1 MSRTSVIMKSATLAA
16 LGVVVAGTPAL
27 AEVKLKA
34 SAALSTPREQT
45 QSYINYFL
53 NVINA
58 EGKGLVSTKYI
69 GGPEVT
75 PPRKQAAA
83 LKRGTFDI
91 TMSPA
96 SYYIGMVPEGY
107 AILVSTMDAAGI
119 RKSGGF
125 ALLDAA
131 HQKKANAK
139 LLAWGES
146 QGAFNTYLAKKPK
159 MLKGGGISLKG
170 FKMRA
175 TATYRPLFE
184 FLKATPIGMKSSE
197 IYTGLQRGVIQGFG
211 SPSSGL
217 IRIGVK
223 GMVKYRIDPSYYH
236 LNNLVIMNLGKWQ
249 ALPKK
254 AKNLLEK
261 TALSYEKKSDAFYRG
276 ISKKDE
282 KEMMASG
289 MKIITL
295 KGKAAKAY
303 VNAADAAVW
312 KRFEKIVG
320 AATVAKYKA
329 KFTN

>member
-1 MSRTSVIMKSATLAA
+1 MSRLQTILKTATL
-16 LGVVVAGTPAL
+16 TAL
-27 AEVKLKA
+27 AAAVAMPAVAEVTLKA

-45 QSYINYFL
+45 QAYIKFFL

-58 EGKGLVSTKYI
+58 EGKGLVQTKYI

-83 LKRGTFDI
+83 LKRGAFDI

-107 AILVSTMDAAGI
+107 AILVTNMQAAGI
-119 RKSGGF
+119 RESGGF
-125 ALLDAA
+125 DLLDQA

-139 LLAWGES
+139 LLAWGDS
-146 QGAFNTYLAKKPK
+146 GGAFNTYLSKKPK
-159 MLKGGGISLKG
+159 MLKNGAISLKG
-170 FKMRA
+170 FKMRS

-184 FLKATPIGMKSSE
+184 FLGATPVGMKSSE

-236 LNNLVIMNLGKWQ
+236 LNNFTFMNLDKWK

-254 AKNLLEK
+254 AKSLLERI
-261 TALSYEKKSDAFYRG
+261 ALSYEAKSSKFYL
-276 ISKKDE
+276 SLAAKDE
-282 KEMMASG
+282 LEMKAGG

-295 KGKAAKAY
+295 KGKAAKDY
-303 VNAADAAVW
+303 VNAANAAVW
-312 KRFEKIVG
+312 KRFEKIAG
-320 AATVAKYKA
+320 AATVKKFRA
-329 KFTN
+329 KFIR

>member
-1 MSRTSVIMKSATLAA
+1 MSNTYASLKTGVLGILAA
-16 LGVVVAGTPAL
+16 AVVVTPVL
-27 AEVKLKA
+27 AETVLKA
-34 SAALSTPREQT
+34 SSALSTPREQT
-45 QSYINYFL
+45 QSYIKFFL

-58 EGKGLVSTKYI
+58 KGKGLVQTKYI

-107 AILVSTMDAAGI
+107 AILVTDMKVAELRA
-119 RKSGGF
+119 SGGF
-125 ALLDAA
+125 DLLDKA

-139 LLAWGES
+139 LLAWGDS
-146 QGAFNTYLAKKPK
+146 DGAFNTYLTRKPK
-159 MLKGGGISLKG
+159 MLPNGGISLKG
-170 FKMRA
+170 FKMRS

-184 FLKATPIGMKSSE
+184 FLGATPIGMKSSE

-223 GMVKYRIDPSYYH
+223 GMVKYRIDPSYYR
-236 LNNLVIMNLGKWQ
+236 LNNFTIMNLDKWK
-249 ALPKK
+249 ALPAK
-254 AKNLLEK
+254 AKALLEE
-261 TALSYEKKSDAFYRG
+261 TAISYEKKSSDFYL
-276 ISKKDE
+276 SLAAKDE
-282 KEMMASG
+282 KEMKAGG
-289 MKIITL
+289 MSIITL
-295 KGKAAKAY
+295 KGKAATDY
-303 VNAADAAVW
+303 VNAANAAVW

-320 AATVAKYKA
+320 KDSVELYRA
-329 KFTN
+329 KFVR

>member
-1 MSRTSVIMKSATLAA
+1 MLNINQIIRLGALCVLSVAITAPLAA
-16 LGVVVAGTPAL
+16 EPI
-27 AEVKLKA
+27 LKA
-34 SAALSTPREQT
+34 SSALATGREQA

-53 NVINA
+53 GGINA
-58 EGKGLVSTKYI
+58 NGKGIVQTRFI

-107 AILVSTMDAAGI
+107 AILVSGMGAKGLRA
-119 RKSGGF
+119 SGGF
-125 ALLDAA
+125 DLLDQA

-146 QGAFNTYLAKKPK
+146 DGAFNTYLAKKPD
-159 MLKGGGISLKG
+159 MVDGQVNLKG
-170 FKMRA
+170 FKMRS

-184 FLKATPIGMKSSE
+184 FLGATPVGMKSSE

-217 IRIGVK
+217 VRIGVA
-223 GMVKYRIDPSYYH
+223 GMVKYRIDPSYYR
-236 LNNLVIMNLGKWQ
+236 LNNLVIMNLDKWNT
-249 ALPKK
+249 LPQK
-254 AKNLLEK
+254 AKQVLNE
-261 TALSYEKKSDAFYRG
+261 TAVSYEAESNKFYLSLAAEDE
-276 ISKKDE
+276 SKMK
-282 KEMMASG
+282 ASG
-289 MKIITL
+289 MEIISL
-295 KGKAAKAY
+295 KGKAATDY

-312 KRFEKIVG
+312 TKFGKLVG
-320 AATVAKYKA
+320 AETATMFKA
-329 KFTN
+329 KFVK